1 VLGVW
6 HERVYVIPNAITLA
20 DPTQNARRELRQ
32 QWSLPEDAWVIGTIA
47 NLKPEKR
54 VEFFLRVAISLLNL
68 DSTNFHFIWIGEG
81 PERLKAESILKAL
94 PHLATRIHFPGA
106 RLDIAN
112 CLAAFDAFV
121 LTSAYEGLPNALL
134 EAMAAGLPCVATDV
148 PGTRDVLEAA
158 PDLEIGLLADAN
170 DPARFADTLLELL
183 QDRGRMQQ
191 LGQHARQHVR
201 ERYGEEAMV
210 NRFCEVF
217 SSVLNN
223 GLTVG
228 APL

>member
-1 VLGVW
+1 MHCWRLWRRACHVL
-6 HERVYVIPNAITLA
+6 
-20 DPTQNARRELRQ
+20 
-32 QWSLPEDAWVIGTIA
+32 LPMC
-47 NLKPEKR
+47 PE
-54 VEFFLRVAISLLNL
+54 
-68 DSTNFHFIWIGEG
+68 H
-81 PERLKAESILKAL
+81 
-94 PHLATRIHFPGA
+94 
-106 RLDIAN
+106 
-112 CLAAFDAFV
+112 
-121 LTSAYEGLPNALL
+121 
-134 EAMAAGLPCVATDV
+134 
-148 PGTRDVLEAA
+148 RDVLEAA